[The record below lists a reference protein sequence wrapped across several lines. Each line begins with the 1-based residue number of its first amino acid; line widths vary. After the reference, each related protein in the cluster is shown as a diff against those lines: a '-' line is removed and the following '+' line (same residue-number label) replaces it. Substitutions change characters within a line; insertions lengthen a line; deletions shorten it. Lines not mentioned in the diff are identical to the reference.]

1 MWTELF
7 YMGRIILFFLLWPVD
22 SYLERNYRPILEI
35 LRVQEFNEDPLNFIN
50 KVDNKKE
57 REVRIYFAYFV

>member
-1 MWTELF
+1 MDQTILHEPDYIIF
-7 YMGRIILFFLLWPVD
+7 YSLWPVD
-22 SYLERNYRPILEI
+22 SYLERNYRSILEN

-57 REVRIYFAYFV
+57 REVRIYSAYFV